1 MLFTDYEPAD
11 FLFLSIQVEASLD
24 IDPDNEDLTKLRNDL
39 QVSHVT
45 MYLVRDNSLVRPVL
59 IYIVIVLHI

>member
-45 MYLVRDNSLVRPVL
+45 M
-59 IYIVIVLHI
+59 